1 MVTVGGIFY
10 RKTSKVFKL
19 FADPKVWRKQLRLL
33 PEEALGAQPASCVSM
48 LCLCACLCVCVFFL
62 LYKSLDRARFCWVKH
77 YLGMQTRAMYSSS
90 TSDAIWC
97 SAMWLGGMR
106 CNALSC
112 TDTRS
117 TYVTCKYLLFCKVHA
132 FLHVV
137 IV

>member
-10 RKTSKVFKL
+10 RKNFKGLQTVCRSKSL
-19 FADPKVWRKQLRLL
+19 AQTTPIASGRSTWR
-33 PEEALGAQPASCVSM
+33 PASLMCFYVVS
-48 LCLCACLCVCVFFL
+48 LCLSLCVFFL